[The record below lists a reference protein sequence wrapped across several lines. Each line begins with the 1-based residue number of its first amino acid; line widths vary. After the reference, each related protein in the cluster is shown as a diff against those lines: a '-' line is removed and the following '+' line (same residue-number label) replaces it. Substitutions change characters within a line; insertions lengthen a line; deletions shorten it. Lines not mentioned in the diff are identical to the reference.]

1 MKRIWKSV
9 ETSNTADGFNVLL
22 DGKPIKKPSGA
33 ALRIPFPA
41 LAEAIAEE
49 WRGAGLD
56 GGEIKPDDL
65 PLTRMATTAIDRVAK
80 SYDEIIRQLVSYGLN
95 DALCYRAETPAS
107 LAQLEQAQW
116 QPWLD
121 WAAETYGIMLNTG
134 YGITPI
140 TQPPG
145 TAEAFSAALGAFDIY
160 QLTALGVAVPAMG
173 SLVLGL
179 ALTTHRLD
187 AQTGFEV
194 SHIEEKFQV
203 ERWGTDDLAEERRLA
218 ILTDLQL
225 CVRFMALCD
234 QKNNHDIKI

>member
-9 ETSNTADGFNVLL
+9 DTIEATNGFNVLL
-22 DGKPIKKPSGA
+22 DGKPIKKPSGTP
-33 ALRIPFPA
+33 LTIPFSA
-41 LAEAIAEE
+41 LAEAVAEE

-56 GGEIKPDDL
+56 GGDIKPDDL
-65 PLTRMATTAIDRVAK
+65 PLTRMATTAIDRVAT
-80 SYDEIIRQLVSYGLN
+80 SYNEIIDQLVSYGLN
-95 DALCYRAETPAS
+95 DALCYRTETPAS
-107 LAQLEQAQW
+107 LAALEQSQW
-116 QPWLD
+116 QPWLT
-121 WAAETYGIMLNTG
+121 WAAETYGVVLNTG
-134 YGITPI
+134 FGITPI
-140 TQPPG
+140 AQPPG
-145 TAEAFSAALGAFDIY
+145 TAETFSAALRAFDIY
-160 QLTALGVAVPAMG
+160 ELTALGVAVPAMG

-179 ALTTHRLD
+179 ALTAHRLD
-187 AQTGFEV
+187 AQTAFDI